1 MFRDPIKLR
10 VEFGLR
16 NTTDLR
22 APRDRHR
29 YQRAVEQRKILG
41 RELPPLGRGPLDAP
55 MNDPAYLAPYTD
67 IDEGKE
73 ERYESDESYYG
84 VGATFRG

>member
-1 MFRDPIKLR
+1 MDTCNGTGHRLLIAGTRDLAVSDVAGRKFRTYDP
-10 VEFGLR
+10 
-16 NTTDLR
+16 
-22 APRDRHR
+22 
-29 YQRAVEQRKILG
+29 
-41 RELPPLGRGPLDAP
+41 RGPLDAP

-67 IDEGKE
+67 IYEGKE